1 MRLQSLEMAQFFIII
16 SLKINMFFLG
26 IVLFIILVVVFTRYE
41 PKLDLVLSYNKY
53 ILFLWYNKIE
63 GEYVSREYIK
73 LFTI

>member
-1 MRLQSLEMAQFFIII
+1 
-16 SLKINMFFLG
+16 MFFLG

-63 GEYVSREYIK
+63 GKYVSRKYIK
-73 LFTI
+73 LFTL